1 MSKKLYVIRHGET
14 LANRE
19 RRYLGALD
27 PELTEQGRQ
36 QAQALRAHLPANIN
50 AILTSPRHRARQ
62 TAEILNQQ
70 LQRPLRVNTQFRERN
85 VGVFE
90 GLTQAEAREQ
100 YPHLWARTI
109 TRQWDAAPDGGETI
123 RDVAHR
129 VREGLIEL
137 SKDYQ
142 GKTLVLVAHGFV
154 AKTVRALARDDFSDY
169 FDWQLSNGQVL
180 ELEDVKVG
188 GLPSGQGPGPVWR

>member
-1 MSKKLYVIRHGET
+1 MKLYVIRHGQT
-14 LANRE
+14 QANLE
-19 RRYLGALD
+19 HRYLGALD
-27 PELTEQGRQ
+27 PDLTDHGRQ
-36 QAQALRAHLPANIN
+36 QAQALRGQLPANLD
-50 AILTSPRHRARQ
+50 AILTSPLQRARQ

-90 GLTQAEAREQ
+90 GLTQAEARER
-100 YPHLWARTI
+100 YPHLWARNI

-123 RDVAHR
+123 KDVAYR

-169 FDWQLSNGQVL
+169 FDWQLNNGQVL
-180 ELEDVKVG
+180 ELEDVTVG
-188 GLPSGQGPGPVWR
+188 DLPSGLRAVAV